1 MLALLGPSGCGKTTL
16 LRIIAGLE
24 TPDAG
29 DGAGRRPGAHRRRG
43 RGASGTTT
51 HRHGLPGL
59 GAVPSSRRGCQR
71 GLRPAACRPPGAGP
85 SGGRGARD
93 GGAQRTRASDAPGTL
108 SGGQQQRVA
117 LARAIAPQP
126 EVLLL
131 DEPFS
136 NLDTALRVQV
146 RTEVHQLLVE
156 LGITTVFVTHD
167 QEEAFVLG
175 DEVAVMHDGEVVQ
188 QASPA
193 ALYRTPA
200 DRFVA
205 AFVGD
210 ANLLPGS
217 ADGAMA
223 HTSIGT
229 LPLATSAEGLV
240 DVLVRPEE
248 CKLRPGTEGQIELI
262 EFYGHDTV
270 YVVRVGGD
278 RRRAGCG
285 RVAGARRAGARVPA
299 GRPGRHRLRRR
310 AHFGLSGRAHL
321 LTDHPCRD
329 WPQSYHR
336 VEFLYDNAQ
345 LPTSTTATPPKP
357 SGGRRRSVWTGPSSC
372 GRLCVVISIGWRRR
386 ATMAGGTP
394 SRSIT
399 ESRRSPISPTGDPQR
414 TGPIG
419 LSMQRGE
426 IWFAATPG
434 GDRPVLVLTRDPVAD
449 RIGAVVV
456 AARLERAAVCVRS
469 SSSQQQMECRRQR
482 RQLRQHQH
490 DPSWV
495 VRRKVT
501 SLSPARMADACRKLQ
516 AATGC

>member
-1 MLALLGPSGCGKTTL
+1 MVNVTAPRPATAPPAHAPAGDAHAVSVGGVTKAFGSAIVLRDVSVEVADGRMLALLGPSGCGKTTL

-29 DGAGRRPGAHRRRG
+29 EVRVGGRVLTGDGVAVPPERRRIG
-43 RGASGTTT
+43 MVFQDWALFPHLDVGANVAY
-51 HRHGLPGL
+51 GLPRVGRQERARRVGEALDMVGL
-59 GAVPSSRRGCQR
+59 TGLERR
-71 GLRPAACRPPGAGP
+71 
-85 SGGRGARD
+85 
-93 GGAQRTRASDAPGTL
+93 APGTL

-136 NLDTALRVQV
+136 NLDSALRVQV

-193 ALYRTPA
+193 DLYRTPA

-217 ADGAMA
+217 ADGVTA

-229 LPLATSAEGLV
+229 LPLAASAEGLV

-278 RRRAGCG
+278 RDGQGAVELRVRQGAAPEFRRGDRVDVDYAGG
-285 RVAGARRAGARVPA
+285 
-299 GRPGRHRLRRR
+299 
-310 AHFGLSGRAHL
+310 
-321 LTDHPCRD
+321 
-329 WPQSYHR
+329 
-336 VEFLYDNAQ
+336 
-345 LPTSTTATPPKP
+345 PTSAY
-357 SGGRRRSVWTGPSSC
+357 
-372 GRLCVVISIGWRRR
+372 
-386 ATMAGGTP
+386 
-394 SRSIT
+394 
-399 ESRRSPISPTGDPQR
+399 
-414 TGPIG
+414 
-419 LSMQRGE
+419 
-426 IWFAATPG
+426 
-434 GDRPVLVLTRDPVAD
+434 
-449 RIGAVVV
+449 
-456 AARLERAAVCVRS
+456 
-469 SSSQQQMECRRQR
+469 
-482 RQLRQHQH
+482 
-490 DPSWV
+490 
-495 VRRKVT
+495 
-501 SLSPARMADACRKLQ
+501 PAELIA
-516 AATGC
+516 